1 MFFTLSRSEIFRMSK
16 SAFANRVMDWYD
28 RNKRDLPWRHTRDP
42 YKIWLSEIILQQ
54 TRVTQGLPYYLAF
67 VQRYPSVKKLAAAP
81 QDEVLRLWQG
91 LGYYS
96 RARNLH
102 ACAKKIVAE
111 YDGTF
116 PDTYDELLKLPGV
129 GSYTAA
135 AIASFAFN
143 QPVAVVDGNVFRVLA
158 RVFGIDLDIASPA
171 GKRFFFEKANTLIDN
186 EQPGRFNQ
194 AVMEFGALQCTP
206 ANPACASCPLAQLC
220 VANLQHLQT
229 HLPVKLNRT
238 KVRTR
243 YLYYFVARNG
253 SKLLMRKRTAG
264 DIWSGLY
271 DFYLH
276 EEPKSLTPRQVSK
289 KYRLSGTDTISKEYT
304 HVLSHQKLVVR
315 FIEVKQTTRALQNRM
330 KAAGVK
336 SYWKKQLEN
345 LPKPVLISRYLRDAG
360 YLQ

>member
-1 MFFTLSRSEIFRMSK
+1 MNK

-54 TRVTQGLPYYLAF
+54 TRVAQGLPYYLAF
-67 VQRYPSVKKLAAAP
+67 AKQYATVKKLAAAP

-102 ACAKKIVAE
+102 ACAKKVVAE
-111 YDGTF
+111 YNGKF
-116 PDTYDELLKLPGV
+116 PDTYVELLKLPGV

-143 QPVAVVDGNVFRVLA
+143 EPVAVVDGNVFRVLA
-158 RVFGIDLDIASPA
+158 RVFGIEHDIASPA
-171 GKRFFFEKANTLIDN
+171 GKKFFFEKANELIHQ
-186 EQPGRFNQ
+186 EKPGVFNQ

-206 ANPACASCPLAQLC
+206 VNPSCKSCTLAWMC
-220 VANLQHLQT
+220 VANQQNLQT
-229 HLPVKLNRT
+229 QLPVKLSRT

-243 YLYYFVARNG
+243 YLYYRVVRNG
-253 SKLLMRKRTAG
+253 QQLLMRKRAAG

-271 DFYLH
+271 DFYLQ
-276 EEPKSLTPRQVSK
+276 EENKSLNARQLSE
-289 KYRLSGTDTISKEYT
+289 KYRLNNTDRISKEYK
-304 HVLSHQKLVVR
+304 HILSHQKLVVR
-315 FIEVKQTTRALQNRM
+315 FIETTEINAKLKKQMDT
-330 KAAGVK
+330 AGLK
-336 SYWKKQLEN
+336 SYSKKQVEQ
-345 LPKPVLISRYLRDAG
+345 LPKPVLISRYLQDVG
-360 YLQ
+360 YL